1 MTLATGS
8 RLFSR
13 GPPSVMRPLV
23 SLGRFL
29 QTLSGRGAGGHTGRR
44 KASVSCARYGT
55 GWEVWEKEFSSE
67 IQVLG

>member
-1 MTLATGS
+1 
-8 RLFSR
+8 
-13 GPPSVMRPLV
+13 MRPLV

-55 GWEVWEKEFSSE
+55 SWEVWEKEFSSE